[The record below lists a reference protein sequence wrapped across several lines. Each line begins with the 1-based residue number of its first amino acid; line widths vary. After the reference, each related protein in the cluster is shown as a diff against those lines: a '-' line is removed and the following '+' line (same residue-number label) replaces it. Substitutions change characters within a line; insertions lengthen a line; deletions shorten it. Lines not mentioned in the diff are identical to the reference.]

1 MLGLRCGVR
10 SGAVPWAGSDSTLF
24 GAEAQLSSEGAGRG
38 RLHLSLPAL
47 AAWSCLAEQLVFLL
61 PPHCEHG
68 PSRGARPCVTT
79 APGREPCLTL
89 GLKAPSP
96 GRRQCPQLSQVLVV
110 SSLGRNLFSP
120 GETKPTAVQLCVV
133 LLPTSLSYGL
143 EGWTILWTGIGC
155 VIAAG
160 GLPLVLL
167 CPGRG
172 W

>member
-61 PPHCEHG
+61 PPHCKHG

-96 GRRQCPQLSQVLVV
+96 GRHQCPQLSQVLVV
-110 SSLGRNLFSP
+110 CSLGRNLFSP

-133 LLPTSLSYGL
+133 LIVFYCHTALGCARSPHPHPYHMDWKGGLFCGL
-143 EGWTILWTGIGC
+143 E
-155 VIAAG
+155 
-160 GLPLVLL
+160 LVV
-167 CPGRG
+167 
-172 W
+172 